1 MRITCTQKKTPAL
14 TDAFAFKL
22 AEWQGFEPWRELPP
36 NDLLN
41 RHLCFI
47 LSAIG
52 NPACNL

>member
-1 MRITCTQKKTPAL
+1 MSFT
-14 TDAFAFKL
+14 FKL

-47 LSAIG
+47 LSATD